1 MEITL
6 TAAIVGLGVSIL
18 TEIVKFFPAIK
29 ESDTLKSL
37 VAIII
42 IAVLAFLTN
51 NMEWSWAS
59 FYVVMGFAYLNYKM
73 LVQPVA
79 KALHLPTQQE

>member
-6 TAAIVGLGVSIL
+6 ATAIVGLGVSIL
-18 TEIVKFFPAIK
+18 TELIKLVPAIGQ
-29 ESDTLKSL
+29 SSALKSL

-42 IAVLAFLTN
+42 IAILAFLTN
-51 NMEWSWAS
+51 SMEWSWVS
-59 FYVVMGFAYLNYKM
+59 FYAVMAFAFVNYKM

-79 KALHLPTQQE
+79 KAIHLRTQE